1 VVSTPVSVIDSDTP
15 NAPPNRHR
23 CLWAAVVVI
32 VLLTAGG
39 WWLFNRTQASGDP
52 GGKVLNQLV
61 PAASALPGYG
71 TSSLPWVSNPSLS
84 QAYLIKSEPK
94 QDSCDGRAGT
104 QGWGQAVVRAGFA
117 WTGTTAELVSQVGG
131 HLAALGWN
139 RVSTGTTS
147 SGGVS
152 WAKQLTNGSIASVS
166 LAPEQTP
173 NWEFVA
179 VAPPVG
185 KAASGC

>member
-1 VVSTPVSVIDSDTP
+1 MVSTPVSVIENDTP
-15 NAPPNRHR
+15 NAPAARHR
-23 CLWAAVVVI
+23 WLWPTVIVI

-39 WWLFNRTQASGDP
+39 WWLFNRTQDSGDP

-84 QAYLIKSEPK
+84 RAYVIKSEPRR
-94 QDSCDGRAGT
+94 DSCDGRAGT
-104 QGWGQAVVRAGFA
+104 QGWGQAVVQAGFA
-117 WTGTTAELVSQVGG
+117 WTGTTAELISQVGG
-131 HLAALGWN
+131 HLAAIGWH

-173 NWEFVA
+173 NWELVA

>member
-1 VVSTPVSVIDSDTP
+1 VVSTPASVIDSDTP
-15 NAPPNRHR
+15 NTSPNRHR
-23 CLWAAVVVI
+23 WLWPGVVVI

-71 TSSLPWVSNPSLS
+71 TSSLPWVSNPSLT

-94 QDSCDGRAGT
+94 QDSCDGRPGT
-104 QGWGQAVVRAGFA
+104 EGWGQAVVQAGIA
-117 WTGTTAELVSQVGG
+117 WAGTTVELISQVGDR
-131 HLAALGWN
+131 LAALGWH
-139 RVSTGTTS
+139 RLSTSTTG

-152 WAKQLTNGSIASVS
+152 WAKQLSNGSTASAS
-166 LAPEQTP
+166 LDPEQGTD
-173 NWEFVA
+173 WEFVA
-179 VAPPVG
+179 IAPPVG